1 MSWSGGHLETS
12 RTTAL
17 TARVG
22 AAGDRTG
29 CCRSA
34 TRTALRARTRMTTTS
49 KSGPQCWPALSA
61 RRRWVFG
68 DGRGG
73 QRAGAMTSGI
83 LVGLM
88 ATGAILLAAIVGA
101 IWLEGRMPGQP
112 EQRLRPSSPG
122 HQPRPVTVPAGRQW
136 AILPDQ
142 PGRVSEPTAGTT
154 GEPTSSHSARPTPVM
169 RARLMPLTA
178 R

>member
-1 MSWSGGHLETS
+1 VLPVRDADRPQGTHSDDNYLEE
-12 RTTAL
+12 
-17 TARVG
+17 
-22 AAGDRTG
+22 
-29 CCRSA
+29 
-34 TRTALRARTRMTTTS
+34 
-49 KSGPQCWPALSA
+49 WPAMLASA
-61 RRRWVFG
+61 VGPSSLVFG

-136 AILPDQ
+136 AIL
-142 PGRVSEPTAGTT
+142 
-154 GEPTSSHSARPTPVM
+154 ARPAWAGFRTHG
-169 RARLMPLTA
+169 RHHR
-178 R
+178 

>member
-1 MSWSGGHLETS
+1 VLPVRDADRPQGTHWDDNYLEE
-12 RTTAL
+12 
-17 TARVG
+17 
-22 AAGDRTG
+22 
-29 CCRSA
+29 C
-34 TRTALRARTRMTTTS
+34 
-49 KSGPQCWPALSA
+49 PQCWPALSA

-122 HQPRPVTVPAGRQW
+122 HQPRPV
-136 AILPDQ
+136 
-142 PGRVSEPTAGTT
+142 
-154 GEPTSSHSARPTPVM
+154 
-169 RARLMPLTA
+169 
-178 R
+178 